1 MRQGH
6 PKCTIRMHA
15 GPIRRLGNPI
25 HSTTT
30 ASLRQTAQRVGSG
43 AQQKLLSL

>member
-15 GPIRRLGNPI
+15 GPIHRLGDSI

-30 ASLRQTAQRVGSG
+30 ASLRQTAQRAGSG